1 MAADQRQL
9 ARIEPVNLVP
19 ERFYLP
25 EHALGPQD
33 LAVMRALYEGE
44 LHHVD
49 RELGTFLSGLEA
61 SGVLDSLLLVVTSD
75 HGENFGDH
83 AFIEHQYCLY
93 DTLLHV
99 PLLIRYP
106 QRVPG
111 GRKITHS
118 VSTLRVAD
126 TILDL
131 IGEAGPLVS
140 LLQQE
145 RPEPLFAETERM
157 PPEKLSRVLQ
167 DRFSEVANRRFQHQ
181 LRSVR
186 AGGYKLVAA
195 SDGHE
200 ELYHVAV
207 DPLELQDSITSA
219 PETAARLRLLL
230 SGYEKRRRPRR
241 ERPSEIDPETRDALK
256 ALGYVE

>member
-1 MAADQRQL
+1 LQRG
-9 ARIEPVNLVP
+9 
-19 ERFYLP
+19 ERAGRLP
-25 EHALGPQD
+25 S
-33 LAVMRALYEGE
+33 VEGD

-49 RELGTFLSGLEA
+49 RELGNFLSDLRSA
-61 SGVLDSLLLVVTSD
+61 GVLDSLLLVVTSD

-83 AFIEHQYCLY
+83 GFIEHQYCLF

-106 QRVPG
+106 PRVPG
-111 GRKITHS
+111 GLKVANS

-131 IGEAGPLVS
+131 IGAAGPLVS
-140 LLQQE
+140 LLRQQQ
-145 RPEPLFAETERM
+145 PEPLFAETDRM

-167 DRFSEVANRRFQHQ
+167 DSFTEVVNRRFQRQ

-186 AGGYKLVAA
+186 QGGYKLFTA

-207 DPLELQDSITSA
+207 DPLELHDIIRSA
-219 PETAARLRLLL
+219 PEIAARLRLLL
-230 SGYEKRRRPRR
+230 SDYEKRRRPSSQGPR
-241 ERPSEIDPETRDALK
+241 ELDPETRDALK